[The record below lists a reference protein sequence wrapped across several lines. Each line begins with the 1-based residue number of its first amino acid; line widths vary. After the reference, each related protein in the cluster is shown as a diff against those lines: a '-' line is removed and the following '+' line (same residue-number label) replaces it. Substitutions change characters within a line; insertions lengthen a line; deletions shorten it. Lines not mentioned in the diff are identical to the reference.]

1 MTRMK
6 SIFRWFLSNAALAAV
21 VFLSAGKANPP
32 ILKMYLGVFAAITL
46 IAALIADPA
55 LFEERSNPGDTGLDP
70 FSGTGITIFF
80 LSTVSVATMDAG
92 RFHWTHDITHLTQ
105 VTALVFVALFMG
117 LQVWAMAVNPFFST
131 AIRIQA
137 EHGHSLVIHGPYRF
151 IRHPGY
157 FAMLFNMPATAI
169 ALGSRT
175 ALVPAVLCSLL
186 ILRRTI
192 HEDRF
197 LRHELAGYAGYMLM
211 VRYRLFPGL
220 W

>member
-6 SIFRWFLSNAALAAV
+6 SIFRWFLANTTLAAV
-21 VFLSAGKANPP
+21 AFFSAGRTNFPMVRAY
-32 ILKMYLGVFAAITL
+32 IGTFAAVTL
-46 IAALIADPA
+46 IAALMVAPGV
-55 LFEERSNPGDTGLDP
+55 FEERSNPGGIGLDP
-70 FSGTGITIFF
+70 FSGTGISILF
-80 LSTVSVATMDAG
+80 LSTVAVAAMDAG
-92 RFHWTHDITHLTQ
+92 RFHWTHDITYLTQ
-105 VTALVFVALFMG
+105 VTALVFVALFMS

-131 AIRIQA
+131 VMRIQA
-137 EHGHSLVIHGPYRF
+137 ERGHRLITGGPYRL

-157 FAMLFNMPATAI
+157 FAMTFNTPATAI
-169 ALGSRT
+169 ALGSII
-175 ALVPAVLCSLL
+175 ALAPALLCCVV

-197 LRHELAGYAGYMLM
+197 LRRELAGYARYMLM